1 MTIYYGIGP
10 HGLQFCQRWKCA
22 TLVEILKMAAAKS
35 GRATHEV
42 GVHKNLIIGLHSRV
56 TPYFLCIGELNP
68 FKPFSK
74 ISVHTTAP

>member
-1 MTIYYGIGP
+1 MGYNSVKGGSALPWLKYSKWP
-10 HGLQFCQRWKCA
+10 LQNQVAQHTR
-22 TLVEILKMAAAKS
+22 
-35 GRATHEV
+35 